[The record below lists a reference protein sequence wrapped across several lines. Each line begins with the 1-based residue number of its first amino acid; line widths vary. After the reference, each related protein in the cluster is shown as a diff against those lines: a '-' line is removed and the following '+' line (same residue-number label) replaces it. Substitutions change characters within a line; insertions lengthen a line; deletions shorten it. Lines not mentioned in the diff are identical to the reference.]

1 MQQPLISV
9 KQAARQFSVS
19 LSFIYRNIQQ
29 GLPSYRVGS
38 DIRLDEAE
46 CRAHFRQKAKK
57 KKS

>member
-9 KQAARQFSVS
+9 KQASRQFTVS
-19 LSFIYRNIQQ
+19 LSFIYRHIKQ

-46 CRAHFRQKAKK
+46 CRAYFRQNVKR
-57 KKS
+57 KS